1 MATILDPNPQGT
13 AGGSVSL
20 DSDQGYK
27 YPYGLDLRPGS
38 KLHQRILQEVNN
50 RAKDSSAEMS
60 KRFPSWKKIDR
71 SLTAYVPADT
81 YESALQVLDERKPI
95 SIVIPYTYATL
106 ETLLTYFVAAF
117 LESPIFKFEG
127 NSPEDIVGA
136 FLMERIVDT
145 HCNNFK
151 VALSLH
157 TMFRDAFAYG
167 IGPVATTWETKW
179 GFKETVKEQG
189 FFSQVLG
196 RFLNMGQETSRE
208 RTVLAEGNALKN
220 LDPYLT
226 LLDPNVAAHNTQKGE
241 YIGWIEET
249 NRMALLTMERDAP
262 DNTFNVK
269 FLGDFRGSTY
279 KSQHNKNRTES
290 GRSERFGGTTWP
302 TSTTTQP
309 CDVVWMYVTLI
320 PKEWELG
327 PETYPEKWFFG
338 VIGDKIVCTAVKLG
352 LNHDMYPTAV
362 AAPEFDGYS
371 STPIGRMEITY
382 GMQHHL
388 DFLMSSHMTNVRKAI
403 NDMLI
408 VDPSLINME
417 DLKSPSPGKL
427 IRMRKS
433 AWGRGVENAVKQLQV
448 VDITAKH
455 MQDATQLIEM
465 MRQTTGAQDVIS
477 GVRRQSSERVTAT
490 EASGDRNGALS
501 RLAKAAKVVSLQAL
515 WDIGYMFASNTQ
527 QLMSKPVYV
536 KTVGLWEDVLA
547 KEYGIDAAMMVPQM
561 NPRMLVNPKD
571 LSVAYDLIIKDGS
584 VMGGEN
590 PQVWAELFRTIASS
604 PQLFQ
609 NFDVVRIF
617 KHVAR
622 VMGAK
627 DVNEFVLKAGP
638 VQAQLMG
645 DQQVASQAQAGNLVP
660 VTQGGE

>member
-1 MATILDPNPQGT
+1 MPTILDPNPQGKG
-13 AGGSVSL
+13 GGSVPF

-27 YPYGLDLRPGS
+27 YPYGLDLRPS
-38 KLHQRILQEVNN
+38 SPLHQRLVQEINN
-50 RAKDSSAEMS
+50 RAKDSSNEMS
-60 KRFPSWKKIDR
+60 KRFPSWKKVDR

-95 SIVIPYTYATL
+95 SIVIPYSYATL

-117 LESPIFKFEG
+117 LESPIFRYEG
-127 NSPEDIVGA
+127 SSPEDIVGA
-136 FLMERIVDT
+136 FLMERIIET

-151 VALSLH
+151 VALNLH

-167 IGPVATTWETKW
+167 IGPVATTWDTKW
-179 GFKETVKEQG
+179 GFQDKTEQQG

-196 RFLNMGQETSRE
+196 KFLNMGEKTTKKR
-208 RTVLAEGNALKN
+208 VILAEGNSLKN

-226 LLDPNVAAHNTQKGE
+226 LLDPNTPAHLSQKGE
-241 YIGWIEET
+241 FIGWIEET
-249 NRMALLTMERDAP
+249 NRMNLLRMEKDSP
-262 DNTFNVK
+262 SNLFNIK
-269 FLGDFRGSTY
+269 YLGDFRGTTY
-279 KSQHNKNRTES
+279 KSQYNKARTDS
-290 GRSERFGGTTWP
+290 GRGERFGTGSGL

-309 CDVVWMYVTLI
+309 CDVTWMYVTLI
-320 PKEWELG
+320 PKEWGLG
-327 PETYPEKWFFG
+327 AEEYPEKWFFG
-338 VIGDKIVCTAVKLG
+338 IIGDKVVCTAVKLG
-352 LNHDMYPTAV
+352 LNHDMYPTAI
-362 AAPEFDGYS
+362 AAPEYDGYS
-371 STPIGRMEITY
+371 TTPLGRMEITY

-388 DFLMSSHMTNVRKAI
+388 DFLFSSHMTNVRKAL

-433 AWGRGVENAVKQLQV
+433 AWGRGVENAVKQLNV
-448 VDITAKH
+448 VDITANH
-455 MQDATQLIEM
+455 MQDAMRLIEL

-477 GVRRQSSERVTAT
+477 GVRRQGGERVTAT
-490 EASGDRNGALS
+490 ETQGDRNSALS

-527 QLMSKPVYV
+527 QLMSKPTYV
-536 KTVGLWEDVLA
+536 KTVGLWEEVLA
-547 KEYGIDAAMMVPQM
+547 KEYGIDTAMMIPQM
-561 NPRMLVNPKD
+561 NPRMKVNPQD
-571 LSVAYDLIIKDGS
+571 LSIAYDLIVKDGS

-590 PQVWAELFRTIASS
+590 PQVWTELFRTIISQPA
-604 PQLFQ
+604 LYQ

-627 DVNEFVLKAGP
+627 DVNEFVMKAGP
-638 VQAQLMG
+638 IQAQIMP
-645 DQQVASQAQAGNLVP
+645 DAQVANQAQAGNIVP
-660 VTQGGE
+660 VGAGSV